1 MWIYKVHCRHPQRG
15 DAGHEEVV
23 ATTQFD
29 EVRKMSAD
37 EGRVGGAAVALNDE
51 AASSSV
57 VASEDVLVF
66 ALCEAGSPSATK
78 VP

>member
-1 MWIYKVHCRHPQRG
+1 M
-15 DAGHEEVV
+15 A
-23 ATTQFD
+23 
-29 EVRKMSAD
+29 AD
-37 EGRVGGAAVALNDE
+37 QGRVGGAAVALNDE
-51 AASSSV
+51 AASASV